1 MKVIL
6 LQELKG
12 AGIEGDVVEVSS
24 GYANNY
30 LLPNKLAVKADAGN
44 LKQLE
49 QRRHNIAKREE
60 ERMAAAE
67 GLKEKMDG
75 LSVQIEAR
83 VGEEGQLFGS
93 VTTQMIAD
101 ALREQHGI
109 EVDKKLIDLKAAIKT
124 AGEHEAVIS
133 LHRDIKSEIK
143 LIVGDPEAI
152 AAAAA
157 AAEAAAAEEAAAK
170 EAAAAAEAAAAEA
183 AEAEVAD
190 AEAAEGAATEAEVE
204 AAADAAEDAAA
215 TVEEATEVA
224 EEVTEAAEEAV
235 EGEAPAAE

>member
-12 AGIEGDVVEVSS
+12 KGIEGDVVEVSS
-24 GYANNY
+24 GFANNY
-30 LLPNKLAVKADAGN
+30 LLPNNLAVRATEGQ

-60 ERMAAAE
+60 ERMAAANE
-67 GLKEKMDG
+67 LKEKMDG

-93 VTTQMIAD
+93 VTTQQIAA
-101 ALREQHGI
+101 ALLEQHGI

-124 AGEHEAVIS
+124 AGEHGAVVS

-152 AAAAA
+152 AAAE
-157 AAEAAAAEEAAAK
+157 AAEAAAAAEEAAAK
-170 EAAAAAEAAAAEA
+170 AAAAAAEAEAAAAAAEE
-183 AEAEVAD
+183 AEA
-190 AEAAEGAATEAEVE
+190 VE
-204 AAADAAEDAAA
+204 A
-215 TVEEATEVA
+215 TG
-224 EEVTEAAEEAV
+224 EAAEEAEEAAEEV
-235 EGEAPAAE
+235 AEAAEEAEEVAAEGEEA